1 MNKRARFIWAAIAA
15 SLCLCLSIGIVTA
28 CTDGGEGG
36 ESKGTRY
43 SIQAPDASEVF
54 TVSDLPDGAYE
65 GDTVTFGITL
75 THPGESI
82 LEGVEL
88 YGSQTGYEQ
97 LTAGTDGTYSFTMPA
112 EPVRL
117 TVDAAYYPDN
127 ETDNF
132 LSWDEENPAS
142 AEKWQAAFEGDT
154 YYGPFDDVLLTANVT
169 DDPDNTGGWFNN
181 HDERAFSLNED
192 VIPNDALQVT
202 YDEQGDR
209 NDAYRFIVHI
219 DRSKIS
225 AGTAKI
231 VLIVENGHK
240 SCDEA
245 VLACTVTVTEPE
257 PLKQVEIWTTTV
269 VFDLTNI
276 INDENTENLY
286 FAFTDLD
293 WDETMYAQQYQTV
306 LDGDYEIASDNTV
319 TITLNYAVGHSY
331 SVELVYRM
339 SDPPSAPSIAV
350 GETENAQYS
359 NGELTFTANGGS
371 IEFIVG

>member
-36 ESKGTRY
+36 ESMGTRY
-43 SIQAPDASEVF
+43 SIQAPAASEVF

-75 THPGESI
+75 THPEESV

-117 TVDAAYYPDN
+117 TVDAAYYPD
-127 ETDNF
+127 TDTNNF

-142 AEKWQAAFEGDT
+142 AEKWQAAFEGDA
-154 YYGPFDDVLLTANVT
+154 YYASSDDVLLTANVT
-169 DDPDNTGGWFNN
+169 DDPDNTGGWFNY

-219 DRSKIS
+219 DRTKIS

-231 VLIVENGHK
+231 VLIVENESKFG
-240 SCDEA
+240 DESI
-245 VLACTVTVTEPE
+245 LACTVTVTEPE

-276 INDENTENLY
+276 INDKNTEDLY

>member
-1 MNKRARFIWAAIAA
+1 MNKRARFMWAAIAA

-97 LTAGTDGTYSFTMPA
+97 LTAGTDGKYSFTMPA

-117 TVDAAYYPDN
+117 TVNAAYYPDN

-142 AEKWQAAFEGDT
+142 AEKWQAAFEGDA
-154 YYGPFDDVLLTANVT
+154 YYAFSDDVLLTANVT
-169 DDPDNTGGWFNN
+169 KQITYFQN
-181 HDERAFSLNED
+181 HTERAFSLQQS
-192 VIPNDALQVT
+192 VIPDDALTVSVVEKSQADSSAVAFT
-202 YDEQGDR
+202 
-209 NDAYRFIVHI
+209 VHI

-231 VLIVENGHK
+231 VLIVENESRFG
-240 SCDEA
+240 DESI
-245 VLACTVTVTEPE
+245 LACTVTVTEPE

-359 NGELTFTANGGS
+359 NGELTFTATGGS

>member
-1 MNKRARFIWAAIAA
+1 MNRRARFIWAAIAA

-75 THPGESI
+75 THPDEST

-88 YGSQTGYEQ
+88 YGSQTGYER
-97 LTAGTDGTYSFTMPA
+97 LTAGADGKYSSALPA
-112 EPVRL
+112 EPARL
-117 TVDAAYYPDN
+117 TVDAAYYPDI

-142 AEKWQAAFEGDT
+142 AEKWQAAFEGDA
-154 YYGPFDDVLLTANVT
+154 YYASSDDVLLTANVT

-231 VLIVENGHK
+231 VLIVENE
-240 SCDEA
+240 SSFDDESI
-245 VLACTVTVTEPE
+245 LACTMTVTEPE
-257 PLKQVEIWTTTV
+257 PLKQVEIWTTTI

-293 WDETMYAQQYQTV
+293 WDETMYAQQYQTI

-331 SVELVYRM
+331 SVELAYRM

>member
-1 MNKRARFIWAAIAA
+1 MNRRARFIWAAIAA

-75 THPGESI
+75 THPDEST

-88 YGSQTGYEQ
+88 YGSQTGYER
-97 LTAGTDGTYSFTMPA
+97 LTAGTDGKYSFTMPA

-142 AEKWQAAFEGDT
+142 AEKWQAAFEGDA
-154 YYGPFDDVLLTANVT
+154 YYASSDDVLLTANVT

-231 VLIVENGHK
+231 VLIVENE
-240 SCDEA
+240 SSFDDESI
-245 VLACTVTVTEPE
+245 LACTMTVTEPE
-257 PLKQVEIWTTTV
+257 PLKQVEIWTTTI

-293 WDETMYAQQYQTV
+293 WDETMYAQQYQTI

-331 SVELVYRM
+331 SVELAYRM

>member
-15 SLCLCLSIGIVTA
+15 SLCLCLSTGIVTA

-36 ESKGTRY
+36 ESMGTRY
-43 SIQAPDASEVF
+43 SIQAPAASEVF

-75 THPGESI
+75 THPEESV

-97 LTAGTDGTYSFTMPA
+97 LTAGTDGKYSFTMPA
-112 EPVRL
+112 EPVRP
-117 TVDAAYYPDN
+117 TVDAAYYPD
-127 ETDNF
+127 TDTNNF
-132 LSWDEENPAS
+132 LSWDEESPAS
-142 AEKWQAAFEGDT
+142 AEKWQAALEGDA
-154 YYGPFDDVLLTANVT
+154 YYASSDDVLLTANVT
-169 DDPDNTGGWFNN
+169 DDPDNTGGWFNY

-219 DRSKIS
+219 DRTKIS

-231 VLIVENGHK
+231 VLIVENESKFG
-240 SCDEA
+240 DESI
-245 VLACTVTVTEPE
+245 LACTVTVTEPE

-276 INDENTENLY
+276 INDKNTEDLY

>member
-15 SLCLCLSIGIVTA
+15 SLCLCLSTGIVTA

-36 ESKGTRY
+36 ESMGTRY
-43 SIQAPDASEVF
+43 SIQAPAASEVF

-75 THPGESI
+75 THPEESV

-117 TVDAAYYPDN
+117 TVDAAYYPD
-127 ETDNF
+127 TDTNNF

-142 AEKWQAAFEGDT
+142 AEKWQAAFEGDA
-154 YYGPFDDVLLTANVT
+154 YYASSDDVLLTANVT
-169 DDPDNTGGWFNN
+169 DDPDNTGGWFNY

-219 DRSKIS
+219 DRTKIS

-231 VLIVENGHK
+231 VLIVENESKFG
-240 SCDEA
+240 DESI
-245 VLACTVTVTEPE
+245 LACTVTVTEPE

-276 INDENTENLY
+276 INDKNTEDLY

>member
-15 SLCLCLSIGIVTA
+15 SLCLCLSTGIVTA

-36 ESKGTRY
+36 ESMGTRY
-43 SIQAPDASEVF
+43 SIQAPAASEVF

-75 THPGESI
+75 THPEESV

-97 LTAGTDGTYSFTMPA
+97 LTAGTDGKYSFTMPA

-117 TVDAAYYPDN
+117 SVDAAYYPD
-127 ETDNF
+127 TDTNNF
-132 LSWDEENPAS
+132 LSWDEESPAS
-142 AEKWQAAFEGDT
+142 AEKWQAAFEGDA
-154 YYGPFDDVLLTANVT
+154 YYASSDDVLLTANVT
-169 DDPDNTGGWFNN
+169 DDPDNTGGWFNY

-219 DRSKIS
+219 DRTKIS

-231 VLIVENGHK
+231 VLIVENESKFG
-240 SCDEA
+240 DESI
-245 VLACTVTVTEPE
+245 LACTVTVTEPE

-276 INDENTENLY
+276 INDKNTEDLY

>member
-1 MNKRARFIWAAIAA
+1 MR
-15 SLCLCLSIGIVTA
+15 
-28 CTDGGEGG
+28 
-36 ESKGTRY
+36 
-43 SIQAPDASEVF
+43 
-54 TVSDLPDGAYE
+54 
-65 GDTVTFGITL
+65 
-75 THPGESI
+75 H
-82 LEGVEL
+82 
-88 YGSQTGYEQ
+88 
-97 LTAGTDGTYSFTMPA
+97 
-112 EPVRL
+112 

-142 AEKWQAAFEGDT
+142 AEKWQAAFEGDA
-154 YYGPFDDVLLTANVT
+154 YHASSDDVLLTANVT

-231 VLIVENGHK
+231 VLIVENESGFG
-240 SCDEA
+240 DESI
-245 VLACTVTVTEPE
+245 LACTVTVTEPE

-293 WDETMYAQQYQTV
+293 WDETMYAQQYQTI

-331 SVELVYRM
+331 SVELAYRM